1 MRSAPHPNCIVCG
14 SVGRSV
20 YRDLNDRMFSAPGK
34 WSIDRCSNTACGT
47 LWLDPAPV
55 PEDLGEAYR
64 GYFTHVAKTNPRLS
78 SLKRAYLTTRYAE
91 NGARGIMDRLG
102 AAVFALRF
110 RRRMEADDQAAHTRK
125 PKGKAVFLDI
135 GCGSGDAMWLL
146 SELGWE
152 TIGVEFDAEAVAA
165 ARSRGLTVHEGDLLD
180 QKLETGSFDAV
191 QLSHVIEHLPDPVAT
206 LKECHR
212 ILKPGGS
219 VVIDVPQTW
228 HYYTLGKM
236 ALIAIDKW
244 FAGWETQFTPGQLE
258 ALARQAGGVVDRTYG
273 DWMVPG
279 LWYRALRKILLTRLG
294 WKLPMFPEPVP
305 PLARL
310 GEKWRAWFGTRRLS
324 LYTTPTIGVIARKP
338 EA

>member
-1 MRSAPHPNCIVCG
+1 MRASTPDHWQKFWEEADTLELDDVYGTDGRMVREITGLLGQDLTGRRILEVGAGTGRDAVTLAKAGAEVLTLDYVPGSLELTVKAAGQVGVTVAPVCG
-14 SVGRSV
+14 NGMDSPFA
-20 YRDLNDRMFSAPGK
+20 D
-34 WSIDRCSNTACGT
+34 GT
-47 LWLDPAPV
+47 FDV
-55 PEDLGEAYR
+55 
-64 GYFTHVAKTNPRLS
+64 
-78 SLKRAYLTTRYAE
+78 
-91 NGARGIMDRLG
+91 
-102 AAVFALRF
+102 VFH
-110 RRRMEADDQAAHTRK
+110 Q
-125 PKGKAVFLDI
+125 G
-135 GCGSGDAMWLL
+135 LL
-146 SELGWE
+146 
-152 TIGVEFDAEAVAA
+152 
-165 ARSRGLTVHEGDLLD
+165 
-180 QKLETGSFDAV
+180 
-191 QLSHVIEHLPDPVAT
+191 EHFPDP
-206 LKECHR
+206 LPLLRDNIR

-244 FAGWETQFTPGQLE
+244 FAGWETQFTIAELE
-258 ALARQAGGVVDRTYG
+258 RMMTDEGLTVTRSYG